1 MHVMRIV
8 SSPDLLLF
16 ALPARIDVTSSNYRN
31 YNFKGIHV
39 PEFP

>member
-31 YNFKGIHV
+31 YNFNSIRIPV
-39 PEFP
+39 FP